1 MASLLSPINAHLIAF
16 KRAAVRLIQQPAVT
30 ALSVVVIA
38 IALAFPL
45 GLFAVFENVL
55 AATGRLQINPGM
67 NVYLQPALSD
77 AEAKDVGEV
86 IKKLPLVE
94 SLKFESREAALAKMK
109 GNAGMQDVLA
119 GLETNPLPHAFLVQP
134 KVQEGSDKAAAEI
147 LSLREQI
154 QKIPGV
160 EYVIAEFEWAKKL
173 NRLARFAKTVLLL
186 VAFALCGAVVVVT
199 GNTIRL
205 QILTQRDEIEI
216 SQLIGATNT
225 FVRRPFLYFGAAQGA
240 LAGGLAWLMVWATLR
255 WAAVEVQELAK
266 SYGSDFSLLAISP
279 SVGFTLVF
287 LAMLLGWLG
296 ALLSVEWYLRR
307 ISTA

>member
-1 MASLLSPINAHLIAF
+1 MVNPPFSAHAIAF
-16 KRAAVRLIQQPAVT
+16 KRALVRLWQQPAVT
-30 ALSVVVIA
+30 ILSLVVIA

-55 AATGRLQINPGM
+55 AATGKLQINPGM
-67 NVYLQPALSD
+67 NVYLQPVLSD
-77 AEAKDVGEV
+77 EEARTVGDF
-86 IKKLPLVE
+86 IKKLTNVA

-119 GLETNPLPHAFLVQP
+119 GLETNPLPHAFLVQL
-134 KVQEGSDKAAAEI
+134 KTQSAAENATVEI
-147 LSLREQI
+147 QTLREQI

-173 NRLARFAKTVLLL
+173 NRLARFAKTILLL
-186 VAFALCGAVVVVT
+186 VALALCGAVVVVT

-225 FVRRPFLYFGAAQGA
+225 FVRRPFLYFGAVQGA
-240 LAGGLAWLMVWATLR
+240 LAGALAWLMVWATLR
-255 WAAVEVQELAK
+255 WAAGEVQELAK
-266 SYGSDFSLLAISP
+266 SYGSDFSLLTITP
-279 SVGFTLVF
+279 SVGITLVCV
-287 LAMLLGWLG
+287 AALLGWLG
-296 ALLSVEWYLRR
+296 ALLSVEWTLRR
-307 ISTA
+307 VR

>member
-1 MASLLSPINAHLIAF
+1 MVRTPFSAHAIAF
-16 KRAAVRLIQQPAVT
+16 KRAVVRLWQQPAVT
-30 ALSVVVIA
+30 ILSVVVIA

-55 AATGRLQINPGM
+55 AATGKLQINPGM

-77 AEAKDVGEV
+77 EEARIVGDS
-86 IKKLPLVE
+86 IKKLAKVE

-134 KVQEGSDKAAAEI
+134 KTQSAAENTAAEI
-147 LSLREQI
+147 QTLREQI

-160 EYVIAEFEWAKKL
+160 EYVVAEFEWAKKL
-173 NRLARFAKTVLLL
+173 NRLARFAKTILLL
-186 VAFALCGAVVVVT
+186 VALALCGAVVVVT

-225 FVRRPFLYFGAAQGA
+225 FVRRPFLYFGMLQGA
-240 LAGGLAWLMVWATLR
+240 LAGALAWAMVWATLR
-255 WAAVEVQELAK
+255 WAASEVQELAK
-266 SYGSDFSLLAISP
+266 SYGSDFNLLAVTP
-279 SVGFTLVF
+279 SVGITLVC
-287 LAMLLGWLG
+287 LAALLGWVG
-296 ALLSVEWYLRR
+296 ALLSVEWTLRR
-307 ISTA
+307 VG

>member
-1 MASLLSPINAHLIAF
+1 MVNPPFSAHAIAF
-16 KRAAVRLIQQPAVT
+16 KRALVRLWQQPAVT
-30 ALSVVVIA
+30 ILSLVVIA

-55 AATGRLQINPGM
+55 AATGKLQINPGM
-67 NVYLQPALSD
+67 NVYLQPVLSD
-77 AEAKDVGEV
+77 EEARTVGDF
-86 IKKLPLVE
+86 IKKLTNVA

-119 GLETNPLPHAFLVQP
+119 GLETNPLPHAFLVQL
-134 KVQEGSDKAAAEI
+134 KTQSAAENATVEI
-147 LSLREQI
+147 QTLREQI

-173 NRLARFAKTVLLL
+173 NRLARFAKTILLL
-186 VAFALCGAVVVVT
+186 VALALCGAVVVVT

-225 FVRRPFLYFGAAQGA
+225 FVRRPFLYFGAVQGA
-240 LAGGLAWLMVWATLR
+240 LAGALAWLMVWATLR
-255 WAAVEVQELAK
+255 WAAGEVQELAK
-266 SYGSDFSLLAISP
+266 SYGSDFSLLTITP
-279 SVGFTLVF
+279 SVGITLVCV
-287 LAMLLGWLG
+287 AALLGWLG

-307 ISTA
+307 VR

>member
-1 MASLLSPINAHLIAF
+1 MVNPPFSAHAIAF
-16 KRAAVRLIQQPAVT
+16 KRALVRLWQQPAVT
-30 ALSVVVIA
+30 ILSLVVIA

-55 AATGRLQINPGM
+55 AATGKLQINPGM
-67 NVYLQPALSD
+67 NVYLQPVLSD
-77 AEAKDVGEV
+77 EEARTVGDF
-86 IKKLPLVE
+86 IKKLTIVA

-119 GLETNPLPHAFLVQP
+119 GLETNPLPHAFLVQL
-134 KVQEGSDKAAAEI
+134 KTQSAAENATVEI
-147 LSLREQI
+147 QTLREQI

-173 NRLARFAKTVLLL
+173 NRLARFAKTILLL
-186 VAFALCGAVVVVT
+186 VALALCGAVVVVT

-225 FVRRPFLYFGAAQGA
+225 FVRRPFLYFGAVQGA
-240 LAGGLAWLMVWATLR
+240 LAGALAWLMVWATLR
-255 WAAVEVQELAK
+255 WAAGEVQELAK
-266 SYGSDFSLLAISP
+266 SYGSDFSLLTITP
-279 SVGFTLVF
+279 SVGITLVCV
-287 LAMLLGWLG
+287 AALLGWLG

-307 ISTA
+307 VR